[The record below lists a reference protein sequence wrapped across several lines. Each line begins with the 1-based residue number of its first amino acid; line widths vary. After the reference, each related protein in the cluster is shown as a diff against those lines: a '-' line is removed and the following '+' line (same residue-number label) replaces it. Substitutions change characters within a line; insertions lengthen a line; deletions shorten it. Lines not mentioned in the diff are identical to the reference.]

1 VQRGI
6 DYEPLREALK
16 TEDYLKA
23 DDIHRKKLIE
33 VAGEAAQ
40 ERGWVYF
47 SEVCDPL
54 SSQVLWSQHRITQPR
69 PSTHKRIHLFILR
82 CKALNYSLETC
93 NHVTNGL
100 VASRTLL

>member
-1 VQRGI
+1 VVQRGI

-16 TEDYLKA
+16 EEDFLKA

-47 SEVCDPL
+47 SEVWPSL
-54 SSQVLWSQHRITQPR
+54 QYPVQHM
-69 PSTHKRIHLFILR
+69 
-82 CKALNYSLETC
+82 CC
-93 NHVTNGL
+93 
-100 VASRTLL
+100 VAE

>member
-1 VQRGI
+1 MQRGM

-16 TEDYLKA
+16 EQDFLKA

-47 SEVCDPL
+47 SEVCSLGSINTVLAATAYRALTCAHAIDLL
-54 SSQVLWSQHRITQPR
+54 SRSVCTLM
-69 PSTHKRIHLFILR
+69 F
-82 CKALNYSLETC
+82 A
-93 NHVTNGL
+93 
-100 VASRTLL
+100 ASRASCGVQVCRAAHATHWS

>member
-1 VQRGI
+1 MAEAGTCLQRDV

-16 TEDYLKA
+16 EGDFLKA

-47 SEVCDPL
+47 SEVC
-54 SSQVLWSQHRITQPR
+54 SFWVLPR
-69 PSTHKRIHLFILR
+69 QL
-82 CKALNYSLETC
+82 
-93 NHVTNGL
+93 VTSCTRGH
-100 VASRTLL
+100 S

>member
-1 VQRGI
+1 MAECNWGVGALHSLGLGTQNMSVRVQRGI

-16 TEDYLKA
+16 EEDFLKA

-47 SEVCDPL
+47 SEVCSPL
-54 SSQVLWSQHRITQPR
+54 LGHG
-69 PSTHKRIHLFILR
+69 ST
-82 CKALNYSLETC
+82 CYSTYW
-93 NHVTNGL
+93 
-100 VASRTLL
+100 

>member
-1 VQRGI
+1 MQRGV

-16 TEDYLKA
+16 EEDFLKA

-47 SEVCDPL
+47 SEVRLRWVLSLLPL
-54 SSQVLWSQHRITQPR
+54 LLLHTGDHKQPSLLHEGAHQV
-69 PSTHKRIHLFILR
+69 FF
-82 CKALNYSLETC
+82 
-93 NHVTNGL
+93 
-100 VASRTLL
+100 